1 MGSLDLYV
9 QVNLVF
15 IGISEHGRNFCR
27 VAVWILN
34 SFNWSYNPKIEG
46 LSTPVIYITL
56 LITITLWIYRRI
68 PKDNDLGFLHI

>member
-1 MGSLDLYV
+1 MFKLILLSS
-9 QVNLVF
+9 VF
-15 IGISEHGRNFCR
+15 LSMVGTS
-27 VAVWILN
+27 AVLQFGFLTVLTGVITPIL
-34 SFNWSYNPKIEG
+34 EG